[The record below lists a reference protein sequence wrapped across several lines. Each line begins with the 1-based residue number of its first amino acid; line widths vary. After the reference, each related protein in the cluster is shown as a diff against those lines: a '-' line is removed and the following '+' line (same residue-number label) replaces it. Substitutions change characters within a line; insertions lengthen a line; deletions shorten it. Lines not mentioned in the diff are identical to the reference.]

1 MHQSCIVKAKGGHW
15 HLLSI
20 GGKADTKTWLNSV
33 EAIDLTPYFLT
44 GLVDKGGKQITS
56 EWT

>member
-1 MHQSCIVKAKGGHW
+1 VKAKGGHW

-44 GLVDKGGKQITS
+44 GLVDKDGKQITS